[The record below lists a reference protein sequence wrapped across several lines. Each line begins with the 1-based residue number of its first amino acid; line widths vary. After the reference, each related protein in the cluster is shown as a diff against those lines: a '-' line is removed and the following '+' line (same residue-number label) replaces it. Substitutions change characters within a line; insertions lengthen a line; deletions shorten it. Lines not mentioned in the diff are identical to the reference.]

1 MTIDSQANKPFT
13 ATPFVWKDPA
23 KLEPIRMTAD
33 EPMLED
39 IDPKILEW
47 VRQGFAARELVE
59 AEASKAPDN
68 DNEAGAKGAKR
79 PFAFTPYVPQ
89 DPKTLPRREFLHGTH
104 YIRKYVSVTVSP
116 GGLGKTSNSIVEA
129 LAMVSGKALLS
140 PDGGGISGRLRVA
153 LYNGEDPRDEMER
166 RIEAARLYY
175 KLTAGDLAGLFLDV
189 GREQELVVVSEDKR
203 SGIKINAPVVEA
215 VVEHIMANQIDVM
228 ILDPFVSTHAVNE
241 NDNGAIDKVAKLWGQ
256 IADRTNSSIE
266 LVHHLRKLNDKEA
279 TIDDARGAV
288 ALIGAARSVR
298 LLNRMSRDDA
308 SAAGVPPQD
317 VPGRFYIISGK
328 SNMTKQD
335 DRRDWRQLESV
346 GLGNGAGLTK
356 PQDRVGVVTS
366 WVFPSREEI
375 AASAASEVTAEQ
387 VEMILVRLE
396 NQTWKS
402 GRTSGERWAGNLIM
416 DVLGLDSSEK
426 DNRALADRILAGWR
440 ADGTV
445 AVVEE
450 QNPANRHKW
459 HVLRPTRPQPEWR
472 APTSAL
478 TTALT

>member
-1 MTIDSQANKPFT
+1 MTTIPQPKT
-13 ATPFVWKDPA
+13 LLTPFVWKDPA
-23 KLEPIRMTAD
+23 TLEPIGMAAD
-33 EPMLED
+33 QPLIEE
-39 IDPKILEW
+39 IDPKIMGW
-47 VRQGFAARELVE
+47 VRQAIAAREVVE
-59 AEASKAPDN
+59 AEASGAPDN
-68 DNEAGAKGAKR
+68 DDDRGAKR
-79 PFAFTPYVPQ
+79 AFAFTPYVPQ
-89 DPKTLPRREFLHGTH
+89 DPKTLPRREWLYGTH

-140 PDGGGISGRLRVA
+140 HDGGGLSDRLRVA

-166 RIEAARLYY
+166 RIEAARLHY

-189 GREQELVVVSEDKR
+189 GREQELVLVSEDKR

-215 VVEHIMANQIDVM
+215 VVEHIMANKIDAM

-241 NDNGAIDKVAKLWGQ
+241 NDNGAIDKVAKLWGH

-279 TIDDARGAV
+279 TIDDARGAI

-298 LLNRMSRDDA
+298 LLNRMSKEDA

-317 VPGRFYIISGK
+317 SSSHFYIISGK

-335 DRRDWRQLESV
+335 NRRDWRLLESV

-375 AASAASEVTAEQ
+375 AASAAGEVTAEQ

-396 NQTWKS
+396 NQTWKPARNS
-402 GRTSGERWAGNLIM
+402 GSWAGNLVM
-416 DVLGLDSSEK
+416 EVLGLDSSNK
-426 DNRALADRILAGWR
+426 DNRDHANRILAGLLGDR
-440 ADGTV
+440 TV
-445 AVVEE
+445 TIEE
-450 QNPANRHKW
+450 EKDHHRHDQK
-459 HVLRPTRPQPEWR
+459 VIRPTRQR
-472 APTSAL
+472 AAQWCGK
-478 TTALT
+478 